1 MIIYGAG
8 TLGIQLLRA
17 LNETGGYKMVAF
29 IDPNPSLAGQLVH
42 GVKVLRPEK
51 IGKVIADENVKEVL
65 LATPSALRGERRLA
79 LKVLEAFP
87 VVVKTLPALEEIA
100 SGDVQVSDLRPI
112 DVEDLLGRD
121 PVTPNLELLAANVQG
136 KVVMITGAGGSI
148 GSELTRQLLK
158 LGPKTLV
165 LFDLSEV
172 ALYDISMELD
182 DLKRRLQMETEEVT
196 AVPTGLVAVLGS
208 VLDRKL
214 VTRTIQERGVE
225 VIYHAAAYKH
235 VPIVEANPFAGLQ
248 NNTFGTLVVAEAA
261 KECGVERF
269 VLVSSDKAVRP
280 TNIMGASKRL
290 AEQILQALAQERGTA
305 TIFTMVRF
313 GNVLDSSGSV
323 VKLFRNQIKAGGPV
337 TVTHPDVIRYFMSI
351 PEAAQ
356 LVIQAGTMAAG
367 GEVFVLEM
375 GTPVKIDDLARTMI
389 RLSGLDV
396 RDDKHPD
403 GDIAIEYVGL
413 RPGEKLYEELLIGE
427 NTTGTS
433 HPRIFKNSEPIVP
446 YDDLI
451 AVLERLEDAIQRL
464 DEAEMQ
470 DLLRATVEGY
480 VPASSGPSDRGQG
493 RMAARLAHA
502 SLEGMPH
509 VQPALWAV
517 AMVAGCAGLSA
528 LLILILRPIL
538 MRHLLAHPNARSS
551 HQAPTPQGAGLAV
564 MASVF
569 AGCAVGI
576 LVWAPEGEPTLFGVL
591 LAAAGL
597 TLLGAIDDAHTL
609 SVWSR
614 LLGQLLAAIVVVG
627 LLPTEFRLFPDL
639 MPAGVEDVLMVIGL
653 MWFVNAVNF
662 LDGLDWMTVAQV
674 VPITLGV
681 VVLQALG
688 AVPPTIGLLALALLG
703 ATLGFAMF
711 NKHPASIF
719 LGDAGS
725 LPIGLCLAFM
735 LIVVAET
742 NLAAALLLVALHA
755 GRRDADAVPPHV
767 GRRADFL
774 GAPHAFLSARRGS
787 RIERAASDGAGV
799 PALRSACD
807 PRDRHRAGGFAGRRS
822 RHARP
827 RPAGYRV

>member
-1 MIIYGAG
+1 MRLAVWLIERPRWFKRALLIVNDLALLSLAIWAAYTLRLSRLYVPPSLDKWLLLIAAPLIGVAVFYMRGLYKLVTRFIGPEGTTRIYIAVIIAALLWAVAVLMMAVKDHPRSVIVIYALIAALLIRLSRQWAGAMLLSAAPEHKPVSFDARKPVIIYGAG

-65 LATPSALRGERRLA
+65 LATPSALRADRRLA

-158 LGPKTLV
+158 LEPKTLV

-182 DLKRRLQMETEEVT
+182 DLKRRLQMETEAVAT
-196 AVPTGLVAVLGS
+196 VPTDLVAVLGS

-290 AEQILQALAQERGTA
+290 AEQILQALAQESGTA

-433 HPRIFKNSEPIVP
+433 HPRIFKNSEPVVP

-480 VPASSGPSDRGQG
+480 VPASGGHPVAGKG
-493 RMAARLAHA
+493 
-502 SLEGMPH
+502 EW
-509 VQPALWAV
+509 QPA
-517 AMVAGCAGLSA
+517 S
-528 LLILILRPIL
+528 R
-538 MRHLLAHPNARSS
+538 
-551 HQAPTPQGAGLAV
+551 
-564 MASVF
+564 
-569 AGCAVGI
+569 
-576 LVWAPEGEPTLFGVL
+576 TL
-591 LAAAGL
+591 
-597 TLLGAIDDAHTL
+597 H
-609 SVWSR
+609 
-614 LLGQLLAAIVVVG
+614 
-627 LLPTEFRLFPDL
+627 
-639 MPAGVEDVLMVIGL
+639 
-653 MWFVNAVNF
+653 
-662 LDGLDWMTVAQV
+662 
-674 VPITLGV
+674 
-681 VVLQALG
+681 
-688 AVPPTIGLLALALLG
+688 
-703 ATLGFAMF
+703 
-711 NKHPASIF
+711 
-719 LGDAGS
+719 
-725 LPIGLCLAFM
+725 
-735 LIVVAET
+735 
-742 NLAAALLLVALHA
+742 
-755 GRRDADAVPPHV
+755 
-767 GRRADFL
+767 
-774 GAPHAFLSARRGS
+774 
-787 RIERAASDGAGV
+787 
-799 PALRSACD
+799 
-807 PRDRHRAGGFAGRRS
+807 
-822 RHARP
+822 
-827 RPAGYRV
+827 

>member
-1 MIIYGAG
+1 MRLAVWLIERPRWFKRALLMINDLALLSLAIWGAYTLRLSHLYVPPTFNKWLLLIAAPLIGVAVFYMRGLYKLVTRFIGPEGTTRIYVAVVIAAMLWAVMVLMMAVKDHPRSVIVIYALIAALLIRLSRQWAGAMLLRAAPEHKGVSFDERKPVIIYGAG

-42 GVKVLRPEK
+42 GVKVLRPER
-51 IGKVIADENVKEVL
+51 IGKVITEENVKEVL

-79 LKVLEAFP
+79 LKMLEAFP

-100 SGDVQVSDLRPI
+100 SGHVQVSDLRPI

-165 LFDLSEV
+165 LFELSEV
-172 ALYDISMELD
+172 ALYDISMEID
-182 DLKRRLQMETEEVT
+182 DIQRRLQKEPELAT
-196 AVPTGLVAVLGS
+196 APTKVIAVLGS

-235 VPIVEANPFAGLQ
+235 VPIVESNPFAGLQ
-248 NNTFGTLVVAEAA
+248 NNTFGTLVLAEAA

-290 AEQILQALAQERGTA
+290 AEQILQALAQERGTS

-323 VKLFRNQIKAGGPV
+323 VKLFRSQIRAGGPV

-396 RDDKHPD
+396 ADDKHPD

-446 YDDLI
+446 YDELI

-464 DEAEMQ
+464 DESEMQ
-470 DLLRATVEGY
+470 ELLRATVEGY
-480 VPASSGPSDRGQG
+480 VPAGGGNPVAGKG
-493 RMAARLAHA
+493 
-502 SLEGMPH
+502 EW
-509 VQPALWAV
+509 QPA
-517 AMVAGCAGLSA
+517 S
-528 LLILILRPIL
+528 R
-538 MRHLLAHPNARSS
+538 
-551 HQAPTPQGAGLAV
+551 
-564 MASVF
+564 
-569 AGCAVGI
+569 
-576 LVWAPEGEPTLFGVL
+576 TL
-591 LAAAGL
+591 
-597 TLLGAIDDAHTL
+597 H
-609 SVWSR
+609 
-614 LLGQLLAAIVVVG
+614 
-627 LLPTEFRLFPDL
+627 
-639 MPAGVEDVLMVIGL
+639 
-653 MWFVNAVNF
+653 
-662 LDGLDWMTVAQV
+662 
-674 VPITLGV
+674 
-681 VVLQALG
+681 
-688 AVPPTIGLLALALLG
+688 
-703 ATLGFAMF
+703 
-711 NKHPASIF
+711 
-719 LGDAGS
+719 
-725 LPIGLCLAFM
+725 
-735 LIVVAET
+735 
-742 NLAAALLLVALHA
+742 
-755 GRRDADAVPPHV
+755 
-767 GRRADFL
+767 
-774 GAPHAFLSARRGS
+774 
-787 RIERAASDGAGV
+787 
-799 PALRSACD
+799 
-807 PRDRHRAGGFAGRRS
+807 
-822 RHARP
+822 
-827 RPAGYRV
+827 